1 MTQTAAPAA
10 RFRPTVAFAPYVFAV
25 VVFASA
31 ALVFLVE
38 PMMARLILP
47 RLGGSPAVWNTSL
60 AFFQVAL
67 LVGYAY
73 AHGLQRIGS
82 LRTQTLIHGA
92 VLIAAALVLPLR
104 ISGVMGDPKPDQ
116 PILWLLGVLAL
127 SVGPPFAALSATA
140 PLIQAWFARRY
151 AGRVNPYPLYAASN
165 LGSLLALL
173 AYPTLVEPQLKLSA
187 QTFDWSLGYGLFILG
202 MAAVAVILWRY
213 RPPATAARPK
223 SSLAET
229 PNKLVT
235 PGLVPG
241 AQEHEREAS
250 GSGASTAPSVIP
262 GPRVVARRSP
272 RAIASEWPGGDGNW
286 SGDNRVTWGDR
297 LAWVA
302 LAAIPSSLMLGVT
315 TFISTDIAAT
325 PFLWVAPLALY
336 LLTFVI
342 AFQNRPLIPREVAAF
357 IQAPVV
363 IACLLTLATPV
374 QGFAPRIALHLAGF
388 FLTALVC
395 HQALV
400 ARRPE
405 PEHLTEFYL
414 LMSLGGVIG
423 GGFNAFLAPAIFSG
437 VFEYPLALLAS
448 GLARPWGQPR
458 FTRRQFALMGLGLAG
473 ALACLALA
481 HGGGPKAHLALLLIA
496 PILAAFWMRGSA
508 PVFLVLTVVLALAAH
523 ALAPRENLLVAE
535 RDFFGALRLTRVN
548 VPGLGETRLLA
559 HGTTLHGAQ
568 AQNPADRCRPLVYY
582 APTTPIGQV
591 FSAVQART
599 QTARIGVIGM
609 GAGTVANYVRSGDS
623 LRFFEIDP
631 QVVAM
636 ATDPRRFTYI
646 HGCADGPVDWVVGDA
661 RLTLAREPAGEFDLL
676 LVDAFSSDS
685 VPAHLLTVEA
695 MRSYL
700 AHIKPDGVVV
710 MHLTNRN
717 LELMSPVAAIAKA
730 AGGFALEQRYRPPP
744 GFTPFADS
752 REDAILIARDSSA
765 LTAFEVGPH
774 WTPAQ
779 DHGVRVW
786 TDDYTNLFGAL
797 VRGMKRKA
805 SVR

>member
-1 MTQTAAPAA
+1 MKQIAAPAA
-10 RFRPTVAFAPYVFAV
+10 GTQPVAAFAPLVFAG

-60 AFFQVAL
+60 AFFQAAL
-67 LVGYAY
+67 LIGYGY

-82 LRTQTLIHGA
+82 VRTQTLIHGG
-92 VLIAAALVLPLR
+92 VLIAAGLVLPLR
-104 ISGVMGDPKPDQ
+104 VSALMGDPRPDQ
-116 PILWLLGVLAL
+116 PILWLLAVLAL

-140 PLIQAWFARRY
+140 PLIQAWYARVGGTR
-151 AGRVNPYPLYAASN
+151 ANPYPLYAASN

-173 AYPTLVEPQLKLSA
+173 AYPTIVEPRLRLGA
-187 QTFDWSLGYGLFILG
+187 QTLDWSLGYGVFILAMG
-202 MAAVAVILWRY
+202 AVVALTWRGGAVR
-213 RPPATAARPK
+213 RPPEPKPATRALRSA
-223 SSLAET
+223 
-229 PNKLVT
+229 VW
-235 PGLVPG
+235 
-241 AQEHEREAS
+241 
-250 GSGASTAPSVIP
+250 
-262 GPRVVARRSP
+262 RVSWA
-272 RAIASEWPGGDGNW
+272 
-286 SGDNRVTWGDR
+286 DR
-297 LAWVA
+297 LTWIA

-315 TFISTDIAAT
+315 TFISTDIAAA

-342 AFQNRPLIPREVAAF
+342 AFQHRPLIPPVAAKF
-357 IQAPVV
+357 IQAPVF
-363 IACLLTLATPV
+363 IACLLTLAAPV
-374 QGFAPRIALHLAGF
+374 DGFAQRIVLHLAGF
-388 FLTALVC
+388 VLTALVC

-400 ARRPE
+400 ERRPP

-414 LMSLGGVIG
+414 LMSLGGVLG
-423 GGFNAFLAPAIFSG
+423 GGFNAFVAPAIFSG
-437 VFEYPLALLAS
+437 VFEYPLALLAA

-458 FTRRQFALMGLGLAG
+458 FTRRQFVLMGLGMAG

-481 HGGGPKAHLALLLIA
+481 QGGGPKTHLAWLLVL
-496 PILAAFWMRGSA
+496 PILAAFWMRNTA
-508 PVFLVLTVVLALAAH
+508 PVFLVLTVTLTLGAH
-523 ALAPRENLLVAE
+523 ALAPRENVIQAE
-535 RDFFGALRLTRVN
+535 RNFFGVLRLTRLN
-548 VPGLGETRLLA
+548 IPGLGETWLLA

-568 AQNPADRCRPLVYY
+568 ARAPADRCRPLVYY

-591 FSAVQART
+591 FSAVQAR
-599 QTARIGVIGM
+599 QQGVRIGVIGM
-609 GAGTVANYVRSGDS
+609 GAGTVASYVRTGDS

-636 ATDPRRFTYI
+636 AGDPRRFSYI
-646 HGCADGPVDWVVGDA
+646 HGCADGPVDWVLGDA

-717 LELMSPVAAIAKA
+717 LELMGPVAAVAKA
-730 AGGFALEQRYRPPP
+730 AGGFALQQTYRPPP
-744 GFTPFADS
+744 GFVPYMDA
-752 REDAILIARDSSA
+752 REDAILIARAPAA
-765 LTAFEVGPH
+765 LTAFEVGSR

-797 VRGMKRKA
+797 MRGLDRKKAAKR
-805 SVR
+805 

>member
-1 MTQTAAPAA
+1 MTDFAAPAA
-10 RFRPTVAFAPYVFAV
+10 GARPLDRATPAVFAAV
-25 VVFASA
+25 TFASA

-60 AFFQVAL
+60 AFFQAAL

-73 AHGLQRIGS
+73 AHGLQRVGS
-82 LRTQTLIHGA
+82 VRTQTLIHGG

-104 ISGVMGDPKPDQ
+104 VSAAVGDPRPDQ
-116 PILWLLGVLAL
+116 PILWLLAVLAL

-140 PLIQAWFARRY
+140 PLIQAWYARVR
-151 AGRVNPYPLYAASN
+151 AGHPRGANPYPLYAASN

-173 AYPTLVEPQLKLSA
+173 AYPTLVEPMLSLHD
-187 QTFDWSLGYGLFILG
+187 QTLDWSLGYGAF
-202 MAAVAVILWRY
+202 V
-213 RPPATAARPK
+213 
-223 SSLAET
+223 LAI
-229 PNKLVT
+229 
-235 PGLVPG
+235 G
-241 AQEHEREAS
+241 ALA
-250 GSGASTAPSVIP
+250 
-262 GPRVVARRSP
+262 
-272 RAIASEWPGGDGNW
+272 AIAWRVAYPSPPEGEGGSRRLSDEGSRRPIRLPSDTPIPAAGKTPHPTPFGRHLLPQGEKGTVW
-286 SGDNRVTWGDR
+286 RDR
-297 LAWVA
+297 FLWVA
-302 LAAIPSSLMLGVT
+302 LAAAPSSLMLGVT
-315 TFISTDIAAT
+315 TYISTDIASA

-342 AFQNRPLIPREVAAF
+342 AFQQKPLIPRGLARPLQALAFVACLCTLA
-357 IQAPVV
+357 APVQWFLPQIV
-363 IACLLTLATPV
+363 
-374 QGFAPRIALHLAGF
+374 LHLVGF

-400 ARRPE
+400 ARRPP
-405 PEHLTEFYL
+405 PERLTEFYL

-423 GGFNAFLAPAIFSG
+423 GGFNAFLAPVIFSG
-437 VFEYPLALLAS
+437 VFEYPLMLLAA
-448 GLARPWGQPR
+448 GLARPWGRPR
-458 FTRRQFALMGLGLAG
+458 VTRREAIVAGVGLAG
-473 ALACLALA
+473 ALACLALSHA
-481 HGGGPKAHLALLLIA
+481 YGPQPGFKLLLAL
-496 PILAAFWMRGSA
+496 PILAALWMRDRA
-508 PVFLVLTVVLALAAH
+508 PAFVVLGLVLALAAH
-523 ALAPRENLLVAE
+523 AFSPREDLISAE
-535 RDFFGALRLTRVN
+535 RSFFGVLRLTRIK
-548 VPGLGETRLLA
+548 VPGLGETWLLA

-568 AQNPADRCRPLVYY
+568 ARDPAQHCRPLVYY

-591 FSAVQART
+591 FGAVEARE
-599 QTARIGVIGM
+599 QGSRIGVIGM
-609 GAGTVANYVRSGDS
+609 GAGTVASYVRQEDS

-636 ATDPRRFTYI
+636 ATNPKAFSYI
-646 HGCADGPVDWVVGDA
+646 HGCADGPVDWVLGDA

-730 AGGFALEQRYRPPP
+730 AGGYALQQSYQPPK
-744 GFTPFADS
+744 GFTPMVDTH
-752 REDAILIARDSSA
+752 EDAILIARSPAA
-765 LTAFEVGPH
+765 LVPYQVGAR
-774 WTPAQ
+774 WAPAQ

-786 TDDYTNLFGAL
+786 TDDYSNLFGAL
-797 VRGMKRKA
+797 VRKTH
-805 SVR
+805 

>member
-1 MTQTAAPAA
+1 MIQTAAPAA
-10 RFRPTVAFAPYVFAV
+10 WLRRLAAYGPYLFPL

-82 LRTQTLIHGA
+82 LRTQTLIHAG

-104 ISGVMGDPKPDQ
+104 ISDLMGDPSPDR

-140 PLIQAWFARRY
+140 PLVQAWFARRY
-151 AGRVNPYPLYAASN
+151 GGRVNPYPLYAASN

-173 AYPTLVEPQLKLSA
+173 AYPTLVEPRLRLSD
-187 QTFDWSLGYGLFILG
+187 QTLDWSLGYGLFILG
-202 MAAVAVILWRY
+202 IGAIAAITWRGGGSV
-213 RPPATAARPK
+213 RAKLAPSEAHK
-223 SSLAET
+223 SS
-229 PNKLVT
+229 VT

-241 AQEHEREAS
+241 AQEHETSEPARKARAAS
-250 GSGASTAPSVIP
+250 PTIL
-262 GPRVVARRSP
+262 GPRDK
-272 RAIASEWPGGDGNW
+272 PGGDGVRSDTTRPRW
-286 SGDNRVTWGDR
+286 LDR
-297 LAWVA
+297 FAWVG

-315 TFISTDIAAT
+315 TFISTDIAAA

-342 AFQNRPLIPREVAAF
+342 AFQNRPWIPRSIAAL
-357 IQAPVV
+357 IQAPLV

-374 QGFAPRIALHLAGF
+374 DGFAWRIVLHLTGF
-388 FLTALVC
+388 FFTALVC

-405 PEHLTEFYL
+405 PERLTEFYL

-423 GGFNAFLAPAIFSG
+423 GGFNAFLAPMIFTD
-437 VFEYPLALLAS
+437 VAEYPLMLLAA
-448 GLARPWGQPR
+448 GLARPWR
-458 FTRRQFALMGLGLAG
+458 SLRRLSWQWAAPALGLAV
-473 ALACLALA
+473 ALVCGLLA
-481 HGGGPKAHLALLLIA
+481 HRHGAPTSLPWLLAVPVIA
-496 PILAAFWMRGSA
+496 ALWMRNRA
-508 PVFLVLTVVLALAAH
+508 PVFLVLSLALVLAAQAIS
-523 ALAPRENLLVAE
+523 PRENLIEAK
-535 RDFFGALRLTRVN
+535 RGFFGVLRLTRLN
-548 VPGLGETRLLA
+548 APGLGETWLLA

-568 AQNPADRCRPLVYY
+568 ARDPAQRCRPLVYY
-582 APTTPIGQV
+582 APTTPIGQAFAV
-591 FSAVQART
+591 VQAKA
-599 QTARIGVIGM
+599 QAVRIGAIGM
-609 GAGTVANYVRSGDS
+609 GAGTVAAYVRTNDS

-636 ATDPRRFTYI
+636 ATDPKAFSYI
-646 HGCADGPVDWVVGDA
+646 HGCADGAVDWVLGDA

-700 AHIKPDGVVV
+700 AHVKPGGVVV
-710 MHLTNRN
+710 MHLTNRH
-717 LELMSPVAAIAKA
+717 LDLMAPVAATAKA
-730 AGGFALEQRYRPPP
+730 AGGYALQQSYQPPP
-744 GFTPFADS
+744 GRSYADAH
-752 REDAILIARDSSA
+752 EDAIIIAKSPAALIP
-765 LTAFEVGPH
+765 FEVGPH
-774 WTPAQ
+774 WTPAD

-797 VRGMKRKA
+797 MRRMERKKR
-805 SVR
+805 

>member
-1 MTQTAAPAA
+1 MMQIAAPAA
-10 RFRPTVAFAPYVFAV
+10 RFRLALAAKPLVFAAV
-25 VVFASA
+25 AFASA

-60 AFFQVAL
+60 AFFQAAL

-82 LRTQTLIHGA
+82 VRTQILIHGG

-104 ISGVMGDPKPDQ
+104 LTVAMGDPRPDQ
-116 PILWLLGVLAL
+116 PILWLLAVLAL

-140 PLIQAWFARRY
+140 PLIQAWFARVTE
-151 AGRVNPYPLYAASN
+151 GRANPYPLYAASN

-173 AYPTLVEPQLKLSA
+173 AYPTLVEPRLTLGA
-187 QTFDWSLGYGLFILG
+187 QTGAWSQGYGLFILG
-202 MAAVAVILWRY
+202 MAAVAVITWRVKS
-213 RPPATAARPK
+213 PATTNRHR
-223 SSLAET
+223 SSVT
-229 PNKLVT
+229 NDTVT

-241 AQEHEREAS
+241 AREHER
-250 GSGASTAPSVIP
+250 GATSLGATTAPPEIP
-262 GPRVVARRSP
+262 CPRDN
-272 RAIASEWPGGDGNW
+272 PGGDGDG
-286 SGDNRVTWGDR
+286 SSVTWLDR
-297 LAWVA
+297 LSWVG

-315 TFISTDIAAT
+315 TFISTDIAAA

-342 AFQNRPLIPREVAAF
+342 AFQARPWIPPKVAAF

-363 IACLLTLATPV
+363 IACLLTLAAPV
-374 QGFAPRIALHLAGF
+374 DGFAQRIGLHLAGF
-388 FLTALVC
+388 FLTSLVC

-400 ARRPE
+400 ARRPA

-423 GGFNAFLAPAIFSG
+423 GGFNAFAAPVLFKG
-437 VFEYPLALLAS
+437 VFEYPLALAAAAL
-448 GLARPWGQPR
+448 GRPWGEPR
-458 FTRRQFALMGLGLAG
+458 FSRRQIALIGLGLAG

-481 HGGGPKAHLALLLIA
+481 HGGGPKTHLALLLIA
-496 PILAAFWMRGSA
+496 PILAAFWMRNKA
-508 PVFLVLTVVLALAAH
+508 PVFLVLTVLMALAAH
-523 ALAPRENLLVAE
+523 ALAPREDLVEAR
-535 RDFFGALRLTRVN
+535 RDFFGVLRLTRLT
-548 VPGLGETRLLA
+548 VPGLGETWLLA

-568 AQNPADRCRPLVYY
+568 AQAPADRCRALVYY

-591 FSAVQART
+591 VSAVEART
-599 QTARIGVIGM
+599 QAARIGVIGM
-609 GAGTVANYVRSGDS
+609 GAGTLASYVRSGDS

-636 ATDPRRFTYI
+636 AADPRRFTYI

-700 AHIKPDGVVV
+700 AHLKPEGVVV

-717 LELMSPVAAIAKA
+717 LELMSPVAAVARA
-730 AGGFALEQRYRPPP
+730 AGGVALQQRYQPPP
-744 GFTPFADS
+744 GFTRFTDS
-752 REDAILIARDSSA
+752 REDAILIARDPAA
-765 LTAFEVGPH
+765 LTPFEVGAR

-779 DHGVRVW
+779 DHGVRAW

-797 VRGMKRKA
+797 ERGMGRKNSA
-805 SVR
+805 AR